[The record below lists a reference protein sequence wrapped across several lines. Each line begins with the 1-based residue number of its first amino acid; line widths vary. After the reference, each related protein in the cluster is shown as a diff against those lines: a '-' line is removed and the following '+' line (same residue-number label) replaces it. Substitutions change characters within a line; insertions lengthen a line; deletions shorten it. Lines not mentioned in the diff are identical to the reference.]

1 LTFDTTGTAGIPVQ
15 ASSPGTTVQSMKM
28 QRAGVFLALFFTLWP
43 LSTLPANLQTKTMSQ
58 NHKSSVPPE
67 WLTHAE
73 KTDYRETPRYVETI
87 EYSRRLAQASSLIT
101 FQNFGKSEQGREL
114 PLLIASEG
122 ETFTPEAARHAGKA
136 VILIQACIHA
146 GEPDGKDAGLAL
158 LRDIAVTKTLPG
170 LLKNLV
176 VLFIPIYNTDGHE
189 RVSPYNR
196 INQKGPAEMGWRT
209 TSTYQN
215 LNRDYMKADTPETRA
230 WLSLW
235 NRWKPD
241 LFIDCHVTDGADYQY
256 NITYQHEHHA
266 GVAESLLAWEKR
278 VIDERVAAATEA
290 AGNTVS
296 WYLEFIDNR
305 DLTKGIRDFNG
316 SPRFST
322 GYTPIR
328 NRPGILIETHML
340 KPYRP
345 RVIGTY
351 DFLRF
356 TLAEVSRDPESLLKA
371 VREADDK
378 TLAEGCAYDPA
389 RRYPLDFELTDKAMP
404 HKIRALESLTG
415 MSDISGAPYVTFGT
429 RPVEMTVPM
438 YNEFRVKAAVAPP
451 LYYIVPVQC
460 SDVIE
465 VLRAHGLNL
474 QTTKEEITIDIESY
488 RFIDVKWAG
497 GPFEGRLMPSFKAEV
512 VRERRT
518 FPAGSV
524 IVPLAQ
530 ESAKVALNLLE
541 PEAPDSLV
549 HWGFFNATFEQKEYA
564 ENYILEKLAREMLAA
579 NPALRAEFEKKLATD
594 ASFASNPRARLE
606 FFYRRSPYWDNQMN
620 LYPVG
625 RIITPLN
632 H

>member
-1 LTFDTTGTAGIPVQ
+1 MPVLPKLRI
-15 ASSPGTTVQSMKM
+15 SVQEKKM
-28 QRAGVFLALFFTLWP
+28 LRAALVLALFFSAGLLLP
-43 LSTLPANLQTKTMSQ
+43 LQIKTQTRTMSQ
-58 NHKSSVPPE
+58 NQNPPVPAE

-73 KTDYRETPRYVETI
+73 KTDYRETPRYAATI
-87 EYSRRLAQASSLIT
+87 EYAKRLDQASPLIK
-101 FQNFGKSEQGREL
+101 FQSFGKSGEGREL
-114 PLLIASEG
+114 PLLIATEG
-122 ETFTPEAARHAGKA
+122 GTFTPEAARHAGKA

-158 LRDIAVTKTLPG
+158 LRDIAVTKTRPG

-176 VLFIPIYNTDGHE
+176 VLFIPIYNADGHE

-196 INQKGPAEMGWRT
+196 INQNGPAEMGWRT

-266 GVAESLLAWEKR
+266 GVAESVLAWEQK
-278 VIDERVAAATEA
+278 VIDQRVAPATEA
-290 AGNTVS
+290 AGNTIS

-356 TLAEVSRDPESLLKA
+356 TLAEVSSDPESLLAA
-371 VREADDK
+371 VREADEK
-378 TLAEGCAYDPA
+378 TLADGRSYDPV
-389 RRYPLDFELTDKAMP
+389 RRYPLDFELTDKATP
-404 HKIRALESLTG
+404 YELKALEYHTEA
-415 MSDISGAPYVTFGT
+415 SDISGAPYVTFAT
-429 RPVEMTVPM
+429 KPVAMTVPM
-438 YNEFRVKAAVAPP
+438 YNEFRVKTAVAPP
-451 LYYIVPVQC
+451 LYYIVPIQWK
-460 SDVIE
+460 DVIE
-465 VLRAHGLNL
+465 VLKTHGLAF
-474 QTTKEEITIDIESY
+474 QTTKESTTIDIETY
-488 RFIDVKWAG
+488 RFVDVKWAS
-497 GPFEGRLMPSFKAEV
+497 GPFEGRLMPSFKVEV
-512 VRERRT
+512 VHERRT
-518 FPAGSV
+518 FAAGSA

-530 ESAKVALNLLE
+530 ESAKVAMNLLE

-549 HWGFFNATFEQKEYA
+549 HWGFFNATFEHKEYA
-564 ENYILEKLAREMLAA
+564 EDYVLEKLAREMLASD
-579 NPALRAEFEKKLATD
+579 PGLREEYQKKLAGD
-594 ASFASNPRARLE
+594 AKFASNPRARLE
-606 FFYRRSPYWDNQMN
+606 FFYRRSPYWDKQMN

-625 RIITPLN
+625 RIITPLGR
-632 H
+632 

>member
-1 LTFDTTGTAGIPVQ
+1 MNRLRAMPIYFLCKVVMARSRSFRALISF
-15 ASSPGTTVQSMKM
+15 ALLILFHTV
-28 QRAGVFLALFFTLWP
+28 
-43 LSTLPANLQTKTMSQ
+43 TMSQ
-58 NHKSSVPPE
+58 HPDATVPAE

-73 KTDYRETPRYVETI
+73 KTDYRETPLYAETI
-87 EYSRRLAQASSLIT
+87 EYAKRLDQASPLIK
-101 FQNFGKSEQGREL
+101 FQSFGKSGEGREL
-114 PLLIASEG
+114 PLLIASEDN
-122 ETFTPEAARHAGKA
+122 TFTPEAARHAGKA

-158 LRDIAVTKTLPG
+158 LRDIAITKTQPG

-189 RVSPYNR
+189 RLSPYNR
-196 INQKGPAEMGWRT
+196 INQNGPAEMGWRT

-215 LNRDYMKADTPETRA
+215 LNRDYMKADTSETRA

-235 NRWKPD
+235 NHWKPD

-266 GVAESLLAWEKR
+266 GIAPSVLAWEEKVIDKR
-278 VIDERVAAATEA
+278 VAPATEA
-290 AGNTVS
+290 AGNVVS

-305 DLTKGIRDFNG
+305 DLPKGIRDFNG

-322 GYTPIR
+322 GYTPLR

-356 TLAEVSRDPESLLKA
+356 TLAEVSRDPQSLLSA
-371 VREADDK
+371 VKEADERTVAD
-378 TLAEGCAYDPA
+378 GRMYDPS
-389 RRYPLDFELTDKAMP
+389 RNYPIDFELSEKTTPYKL
-404 HKIRALESLTG
+404 RAVESHTEK
-415 MSDISGAPYVTFGT
+415 SDISGAQRVIFGT
-429 RPVEMTVPM
+429 KPIELTVPL
-438 YNEFRVKAAVAPP
+438 YNDFRVKKFIAPP
-451 LYYIVPVQC
+451 LYYIVPGQWAN
-460 SDVIE
+460 VIE
-465 VLRAHGLNL
+465 VLKAHGLTI
-474 QTTKEEITIDIESY
+474 QTTKEPTTIDIESY
-488 RFIDVKWAG
+488 RFVDVKWAG
-497 GPFEGRLMPSFKAEV
+497 GPFEGRLMPSFKVEV

-530 ESAKVALNLLE
+530 EAAKVAINLLE
-541 PEAPDSLV
+541 PEAPDSLA
-549 HWGFFNATFEQKEYA
+549 HWGFFNATFEQKEYG
-564 ENYILEKLAREMLAA
+564 EDYVVEKLAREMLEK
-579 NPALRAEFEKKLATD
+579 NPALREEYEKKLASD
-594 ASFASNPRARLE
+594 ATFAASPHARLQ
-606 FFYRRSPYWDNQMN
+606 FFYHRSPYWDKQMN

-625 RIITPLN
+625 RIVKEL
-632 H
+632 